1 MNQSIEGS
9 PLLLYPGDSTR
20 FAYKIYGA
28 GITRI
33 PVEWY
38 SNPSG
43 KISHRRAKV
52 VEMRVKAPKPDPEF
66 VVLPRTEFK
75 EEVVTGPVTKC
86 SACGGKRTCKLDKG
100 FLELCAAPKPVPKGS
115 VVINGHAI
123 VFYRKPVDGVSDPNQ
138 KPVFRETA
146 DIDEL
151 GQKVSLKVK
160 VLRLW
165 DSKSDKVAQLGLLGD
180 MSGNVRVT
188 IWKESHQP
196 MLKLGT
202 SYFIKNATTSFFKD
216 NYQIQITDNTLVQ
229 EMRFGVKAKDVYINS
244 PVLSMFREDSVLP
257 EEALRVPG
265 IDEPKPRF
273 EDYSATPF
281 LSLEDNYGAGEEFQ
295 EEQLPDDMPEIDSM
309 DSSYKLK
316 KKLTT
321 LYAMNPAK
329 AKEVAAKLTP
339 NQWKSIDKVG
349 GLNKELAF
357 GICKTWEEPE
367 RESNLKATPE
377 GWEIVTKSQKAER
390 LGKAIEKKQDKFM
403 INHGFRLK
411 DKLEDLMLR
420 DPVKAKA
427 FAAKLTFD
435 DWKALSDIGGLNTSK
450 PAEMVAR

>member
-1 MNQSIEGS
+1 MNKGL
-9 PLLLYPGDSTR
+9 PLLTAAPALLCLPMGTGLPP
-20 FAYKIYGA
+20 I
-28 GITRI
+28 I
-33 PVEWY
+33 PVRWHG
-38 SNPSG
+38 NPNARISQG
-43 KISHRRAKV
+43 KTKPVKI
-52 VEMRVKAPKPDPEF
+52 RVKKQAPEPEF
-66 VVLPRTEFK
+66 VLLPRMEFK
-75 EEVVTGPVTKC
+75 EKVVTGAVTKC
-86 SACGGKRTCKLDKG
+86 SACGDRLQCKLDKG
-100 FLELCAAPKPVPKGS
+100 FLDLCTTPKPVPKGT
-115 VVINGHAI
+115 VVLNGHAI
-123 VFYRKPVDGVSDPNQ
+123 VFFKKPTDEMPDPNR
-138 KPVFRETA
+138 KPVFREAA
-146 DIDEL
+146 DIDEI

-165 DSKSDKVAQLGLLGD
+165 DSKSDKVAQLGLVGD

-188 IWKESHQP
+188 IWKEAYQP
-196 MLKLGT
+196 MLKLGA
-202 SYFIKNATTSFFKD
+202 SYHIKNATTDYFRGG
-216 NYQIQITDNTLVQ
+216 YQVQITERTLIQ
-229 EMRFGVKAKDVYINS
+229 KMEFEVKAKNVYINS

-339 NQWKSIDKVG
+339 NQLKSIDKVG

-450 PAEMVAR
+450 PAEMVIAR